1 MEDKKAA
8 RMKTAGI
15 VLLVAGVAILALS
28 LAADPLGIGG
38 NPSFGRSQI
47 IATVVGAV
55 VIVAGLV
62 LRFKK

>member
-8 RMKTAGI
+8 RRKTAGI

-28 LAADPLGIGG
+28 LAADPLGIGV
-38 NPSFGRSQI
+38 NPSFGYYQI
-47 IATVVGAV
+47 IAIVVGAV
-55 VIVAGLV
+55 AVVAGLI

>member
-8 RMKTAGI
+8 RRKTAGI

-28 LAADPLGIGG
+28 LAADPLGIGE
-38 NPSFGRSQI
+38 NPSFGQYQI

-55 VIVAGLV
+55 AIVAGLI
-62 LRFKK
+62 LRLKK